1 LNFTQRILSE
11 MSSWRNMMT
20 PLNDKYQPQES
31 TNSSLGHS
39 KLLKSVSI
47 KSTGNYLNNDNE

>member
-1 LNFTQRILSE
+1 

-31 TNSSLGHS
+31 TNSSLGYS
-39 KLLKSVSI
+39 KLMKTSSV
-47 KSTGNYLNNDNE
+47 KSTGIYLDSDNE